1 MLLSR
6 HIHVPPLSNRGNMA
20 ASSPTERSPEISTL
34 MKTPK
39 TEVPWPESDDLSD
52 SNQNHSDASTPNRF
66 SPLNVGSGPA
76 SRTVVPSSSNSFTA
90 CRGMSWTPSETNA
103 LIAVWGNE
111 RLNEARMQQLEVAG
125 TVFSGKAP
133 GPAMYERVSRALTEL
148 GYERTPSQCRERM
161 KVGLSHG
168 HLRPTVIYSIFAS
181 VRLKSAT
188 CDGGRPVVDY

>member
-1 MLLSR
+1 
-6 HIHVPPLSNRGNMA
+6 MA
-20 ASSPTERSPEISTL
+20 ASSPTEGSPEISPL
-34 MKTPK
+34 LKTPK
-39 TEVPWPESDDLSD
+39 TEVPWPEADDLSD
-52 SNQNHSDASTPNRF
+52 SNQNLSDASTPNRF

-76 SRTVVPSSSNSFTA
+76 SRTVLPSSSSFTA

-161 KVGLSHG
+161 KVQLHTHLQHLSFCETWTCSWHVGLDM
-168 HLRPTVIYSIFAS
+168 
-181 VRLKSAT
+181 
-188 CDGGRPVVDY
+188 CDGGGSVPEH

>member
-1 MLLSR
+1 
-6 HIHVPPLSNRGNMA
+6 MA
-20 ASSPTERSPEISTL
+20 ASSPTEGSPEISTL
-34 MKTPK
+34 LKTPK

-66 SPLNVGSGPA
+66 SPLNVSSGPA

-161 KVGLSHG
+161 KVNLN
-168 HLRPTVIYSIFAS
+168 
-181 VRLKSAT
+181 RL
-188 CDGGRPVVDY
+188 P

>member
-1 MLLSR
+1 M
-6 HIHVPPLSNRGNMA
+6 HVPPLSNRGNMA
-20 ASSPTERSPEISTL
+20 ASSPTEGSPEISTQL
-34 MKTPK
+34 KTPK
-39 TEVPWPESDDLSD
+39 TEVPSPESEDLSD
-52 SNQNHSDASTPNRF
+52 SNQNHSEASTPNRF
-66 SPLNVGSGPA
+66 SPLNVGSGPT

-133 GPAMYERVSRALTEL
+133 GPAMYERVSRALAEL

-161 KVGLSHG
+161 KVNRNHG
-168 HLRPTVIYSIFAS
+168 HPPATPSSLQEILASIRDAS
-181 VRLKSAT
+181 A
-188 CDGGRPVVDY
+188 GAM